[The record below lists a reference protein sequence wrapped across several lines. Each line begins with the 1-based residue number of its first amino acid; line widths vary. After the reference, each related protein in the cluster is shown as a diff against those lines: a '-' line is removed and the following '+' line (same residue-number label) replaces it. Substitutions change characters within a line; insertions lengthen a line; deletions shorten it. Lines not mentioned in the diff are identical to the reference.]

1 VVRFPGATAYV
12 VLNALGLASITSGL
26 LRNER
31 AAVAVPFAQVLGDM
45 PKLRREVLVD
55 EDDVHG
61 AAWTGP
67 RAVVLE

>member
-1 VVRFPGATAYV
+1 MTSLFPSPGATAYV
-12 VLNALGLASITSGL
+12 VLNALDLASSASGL

-31 AAVAVPFAQVLGDM
+31 AAIAVPLAQVLGDM

-61 AAWTGP
+61 AA
-67 RAVVLE
+67 